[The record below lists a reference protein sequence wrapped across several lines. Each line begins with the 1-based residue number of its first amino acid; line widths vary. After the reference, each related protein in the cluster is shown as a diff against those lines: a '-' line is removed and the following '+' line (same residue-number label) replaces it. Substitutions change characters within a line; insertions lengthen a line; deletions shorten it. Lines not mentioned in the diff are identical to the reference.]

1 MLKKIMHGAVALALV
16 IGIAA
21 ASAQPAEAQ
30 RRGIGAGLAIGT
42 ILGLGIAG
50 AYVTPPPRRL
60 RPGSLSRPRQCDYV
74 GRSCWYNSGGVPRG
88 RLLAPGRL
96 RLGPDG
102 CSVGF
107 NAALPRGGPAFLA
120 L

>member
-16 IGIAA
+16 IDMAA

-50 AYVTPPPRRL
+50 AYAGPRYYRDDYGPVCY
-60 RPGSLSRPRQCDYV
+60 RGPGSATTSAAAAGTTATVSGCAAGASIVAGARTSAT
-74 GRSCWYNSGGVPRG
+74 RS
-88 RLLAPGRL
+88 
-96 RLGPDG
+96 
-102 CSVGF
+102 
-107 NAALPRGGPAFLA
+107 
-120 L
+120 